1 MKYAVV
7 ALAVFVAVAGCR
19 EDTVEAEPPVR
30 GLKTH
35 QVAEIERFSVRRFP
49 AILEASEITTLSF
62 EVAGKLEAIDLD
74 VGQRVVSGEVIARLD
89 PASLQLQVRNAE
101 SAVVEAEAAA
111 QNARENA
118 ERQRELFQR
127 GSVTKVVADDAA
139 TQSEIADATLVQAE
153 TSLDDAREN
162 LDKATLSAPFDAI
175 INSVE
180 VDSFAT
186 VSAATPIAQLY
197 PDDSFEVAFS
207 VNFDTVNRLVVGK
220 SATVRLAD
228 RPDIVLEAMVS
239 EIGSRADA
247 VSSFPIVLTLQ
258 EQHPLLKAGM
268 AVEAAIEFEL
278 PAEEGFTL
286 PLTVAIMD
294 GQAQQPNEPGG
305 TSRMGVFVFDE
316 ASSTV
321 SRREVTVGGIRG
333 NSLIVVDGLEVGDRV
348 ASAGVSFLREGLKV
362 KLLDDES

>member
-1 MKYAVV
+1 M
-7 ALAVFVAVAGCR
+7 
-19 EDTVEAEPPVR
+19 VEA
-30 GLKTH
+30 K
-35 QVAEIERFSVRRFP
+35 
-49 AILEASEITTLSF
+49 
-62 EVAGKLEAIDLD
+62 
-74 VGQRVVSGEVIARLD
+74 
-89 PASLQLQVRNAE
+89 
-101 SAVVEAEAAA
+101 AAA
-111 QNARENA
+111 LNARENA
-118 ERQRELFQR
+118 ERQRELFAR
-127 GSVTKVVADDAA
+127 GSVTKVVSDDAT

-162 LDKATLSAPFDAI
+162 LSKATLSAPFDAI

-186 VSAATPIAQLY
+186 ISAATPVVQIY

-220 SATVRLAD
+220 TATVRLAD
-228 RPDIVLEAMVS
+228 RPDIILDAVVS

-286 PLTVAIMD
+286 PLSVAIMD
-294 GQAQQPNEPGG
+294 GQASQPSGPRG
-305 TSRMGVFVFDE
+305 SSKMGVYVYDE

-321 SRREVTVGGIRG
+321 TRREVTIGGIRG
-333 NSLIVVDGLEVGDRV
+333 NYLIVVDGLEVGDRV
-348 ASAGVSFLREGLKV
+348 ASAGVSFLREGLQV